1 MRRSQMRNRSTALA
15 VMVCALVVCGCTN
28 LQTPRIDPSGEHLF
42 ARGPGEVNPSYRD
55 VPGSLFPRDSTELI
69 LMPQVTVVPVGSEV
83 VLLAAVRGPDQY
95 LRTNQRV
102 EWMLEPGGV
111 GQFVEVDRG
120 SWTDLLLLDFTWPRK
135 IDNTTAVGTTSRNY
149 LRLTRGTPN
158 PADDVHVLRG
168 QTWITVTSTVEGAS
182 HVTAHAPGMAGW
194 ESRKQSAVI
203 HWIDAQVCYPPPAIN
218 PAGTRHVFTTTVTR
232 QTDQSPCANWLVR
245 YEICGGPA
253 AGFAPDGAQVIE
265 VPTDGSGQASVEIFQ
280 QQPAPGTNNIGI
292 QVIRPALPGDGQAA
306 PLVVSSGSTLKTWQ
320 AAAVAVRKTGPAVAS
335 PGATLT
341 YRLEVSNPG
350 DMPAGDVVLRD
361 VVPQGLSYLDSNPPG
376 QLSGGTI
383 EWRFG
388 DLTAGASRSVEV
400 NFKADRQG
408 SFTNCAEVS
417 AAGGLTAR
425 DCATTTVSTATLDVQ
440 MSGPERVTVGG
451 SATFTIVVTNRGQV
465 PATGLLIKDRFDMG
479 LAHAEVPGQQTIE
492 RDLLDLAPGQSQRI
506 GVELRATRAGSLCNR
521 VEVIGGGIVRATA
534 RACVTAVA
542 GAVPPIQPPVQ
553 PPFQPPVQPGPEV
566 PLPRPA
572 GVSIRITGPQARTVG
587 ETAEFAF
594 DVTNTGGKTLTNLRV
609 ISDFD
614 VSFKP
619 TWATAEHTLQGD
631 DLAWT
636 IATLAPGRI
645 ERFQLHCNCLSPAAG
660 ACSRVKV
667 TAAEQGVWA
676 EDEACVEIR
685 PAPVLAPAN
694 LAMTLDALR
703 EPVTQGKEF
712 TYLIR
717 VRNNGFM
724 ADSRVTVEVTL
735 PPELMLVK
743 LKTTGPTDFAVEG
756 PTIRFQPVAIL
767 PPDPTRPLEYRIR
780 VIARQAG
787 EPTVRAQL
795 SSQGLRQP
803 IIAETKTLIF
813 AGP

>member
-1 MRRSQMRNRSTALA
+1 MRRSTTEGRPTALA

-42 ARGPGEVNPSYRD
+42 ADRPGANDPSYRS
-55 VPGSLFPRDSTELI
+55 VPGSLLPRDPTELI
-69 LMPQVTVVPVGSEV
+69 LMPQVTVAPVGSEV

-120 SWTDLLLLDFTWPRK
+120 SWTDLLVFDFTWPRK
-135 IDNTTAVGTTSRNY
+135 IDNTTAVGTTSRSY

-158 PADDVHVLRG
+158 PADDVYLLRG
-168 QTWITVTSTVEGAS
+168 QTWITVTSAVEGAS
-182 HVTAHAPGMAGW
+182 HVTAHCPGMAGW
-194 ESRKQSAVI
+194 ESRRQSAVI
-203 HWIDAQVCYPPPAIN
+203 HWIDAQVCFPPPAIN
-218 PAGTRHVFTTTVTR
+218 LAGTRHVFTTTVTR

-253 AGFAPDGAQVIE
+253 AGFAPDGAQVVE
-265 VPTDGSGQASVEIFQ
+265 VPTDGLGQASVEIFQ
-280 QQPAPGTNNIGI
+280 QQAAPGTNNIGI
-292 QVIRPALPGDGQAA
+292 QVIRPALPGDGQGA
-306 PLVVSSGSTLKTWQ
+306 PVVVSSGSTLKTWQ
-320 AAAVAVRKTGPAVAS
+320 AADIAVRKTGPAVAS
-335 PGATLT
+335 LGATLT

-350 DMPAGDVVLRD
+350 DMPAGGVVLRD
-361 VVPQGLSYLDSNPPG
+361 VVPEGLSYLSSNPAG
-376 QLSGGTI
+376 QLTGGTVQ
-383 EWRFG
+383 WQLG
-388 DLTAGASRSVEV
+388 QLTASETRTVEV
-400 NFKADRQG
+400 NFKAERQG
-408 SFTNCAEVS
+408 SLTNCAEVS

-425 DCATTTVSTATLDVQ
+425 DCASTTVSTPTLGVQ
-440 MSGPERVTVGG
+440 MSGPERVAVGG
-451 SATFTIVVTNRGQV
+451 SVTFEIVVTNRGQV
-465 PATGLLIKDRFDMG
+465 PATGLLIKDRFDPG
-479 LAHAEVPGQQTIE
+479 LAHAEAPGRQTIE
-492 RDLLDLAPGQSQRI
+492 RDLFDLAPGQSQRI
-506 GVELRATRAGSLCNR
+506 GVELRATRAGSLCNS
-521 VEVIGGGIVRATA
+521 VEVIGGGGVQATA

-542 GAVPPIQPPVQ
+542 AALPPVQPPIQPPI
-553 PPFQPPVQPGPEV
+553 QPGPGPGV

-572 GVSIRITGPQARTVG
+572 GVSIRVTGPQARMVG

-594 DVTNTGGKTLTNLRV
+594 DITNTGGQTLTNLKV

-614 VSFKP
+614 ASFKP
-619 TWATAEHTLQGD
+619 AEATGGHVLEGD

-636 IATLAPGRI
+636 VATLPPGKI
-645 ERFQLHCNCLSPAAG
+645 ERFRLNCRCLSPAAG
-660 ACSRVKV
+660 ACNRVKV
-667 TAAEQGVWA
+667 MAANQGVWA

-712 TYLIR
+712 TYLIQ

-724 ADSRVTVEVTL
+724 ADSRVALDVTL
-735 PPELMLVK
+735 PPELLVVK
-743 LKTTGPTDFAVEG
+743 LKTVGPTDFEVLG
-756 PTIRFQPVAIL
+756 RTIRFQPVAIL
-767 PPDPTRPLEYRIR
+767 PPDPNRPLEYRIR

-795 SSQGLRQP
+795 TSQGLRQP
-803 IIAETKTLIF
+803 ILAEKKTLIF